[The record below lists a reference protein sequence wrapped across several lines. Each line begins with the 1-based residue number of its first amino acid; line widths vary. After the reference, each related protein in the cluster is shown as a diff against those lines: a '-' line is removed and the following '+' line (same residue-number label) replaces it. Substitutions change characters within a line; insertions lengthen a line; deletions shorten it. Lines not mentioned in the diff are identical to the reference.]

1 MSAPERH
8 DDDRPELRE
17 LLESTA
23 PERPDLDHA
32 SRMRAVRARSRSR
45 SQRLRLALGGGLAAV
60 VGVGAAVPLLAGGT
74 GGVASDPAPVDPTP
88 SVAVAVEP
96 CPAQPVPVDGL
107 GSVTLP
113 ADAAWFQAC
122 PGAGMGGL
130 PLDLPAD
137 PIVLGAAELA
147 GALGDL
153 PAFEQ
158 LDPQCALMSIAQHP
172 WTIRV
177 GDPAGDVVTLGAST
191 RACQSVSIDGVP
203 RAVEDVLETYRAAA
217 EAEAVATA
225 ADAPGPDLSC
235 PTDPEMTPAPDTWT
249 GRIDA
254 FNPVVGLLCYRPDS
268 DRAPTYANTSGEL
281 SPGALGTVVGDVRER
296 ITPASDP
303 GPTQC
308 DGSGPVRLLV
318 LADTQGRTVTLSDR
332 LCRNEFVGTGW
343 FGRWAPDSAAEREIS
358 RALGGRID

>member
-1 MSAPERH
+1 MSDPDRL
-8 DDDRPELRE
+8 DDDRPDLRE

-203 RAVEDVLETYRAAA
+203 RAVEDVLETFDAAA
-217 EAEAVATA
+217 EAEEVATA
-225 ADAPGPDLSC
+225 ADGPAPDLSC
-235 PTDPEMTPAPDTWT
+235 PTSDGLLPDPDSWT
-249 GRIDA
+249 GPLEE
-254 FNPVVGLLCYRPDS
+254 FNPVTGIVCYEPDPMG
-268 DRAPTYANTSGEL
+268 AVTYAATEGEL
-281 SPGALGTVVGDVRER
+281 DGGALGTLVGDLRQRV
-296 ITPASDP
+296 TPNSSTGIEGCTD
-303 GPTQC
+303 T
-308 DGSGPVRLLV
+308 GPVRLLL
-318 LADTQGRTVTLSDR
+318 LADAEGRTVTLEDR
-332 LCRNEFVGTGW
+332 SCRDEFLGA
-343 FGRWAPDSAAEREIS
+343 FGHWDPDPAAERVIT
-358 RALGGRID
+358 RALGGPVG